1 MKVQVDYS
9 HYAIVDVPDNI
20 ITEEED
26 ELYEFLKTCVP
37 EGAEVHGWEY
47 PIEEEE

>member
-9 HYAIVDVPDNI
+9 HYVIVDVPDSI
-20 ITEEED
+20 ITEDEH